1 MCKSEKKVEPDDGT
15 AGHVARQRFHDDA
28 RRDFA
33 LQVTVSLSV
42 LSFQI
47 PDFSDNQGRRERN
60 DYL

>member
-1 MCKSEKKVEPDDGT
+1 MRNAEKKVEPGDGT
-15 AGHVARQRFHDDA
+15 AGHVARQRYHDDT

-33 LQVTVSLSV
+33 LQVAVS